1 MDNYNKIII
10 NKQEK
15 NTNTILKIVAGLEI
29 IELFGNAVPYPNYHY
44 YDNTYE
50 NRLVYCWVIDGFF
63 GTKKG
68 YEFLNDIIAR
78 FKLSCDS
85 SFLHSIKTSKENVNC
100 YKLKDFQGL
109 KSIASDR
116 VKKKFKKYSTMQD
129 YVFWCLKITAED
141 MIKQDGLIIW
151 SNFENFAF
159 ENFID
164 KAKDKS
170 TLRAKCR
177 NIFNWYFNRDFK
189 IGRAISKNKEKVL
202 DYRREFARNLA
213 AKKEEEN
220 YNKVTNAISGLLAD
234 SMFRKKNGKWN
245 AVAIAEYLNLDPRT
259 VRKYLPKETI
269 F

>member
-1 MDNYNKIII
+1 MQNYNKINI
-10 NKQEK
+10 NKQE
-15 NTNTILKIVAGLEI
+15 NNTILQIAAGLEI
-29 IELFGNAVPYPNYHY
+29 IELFDNAIPYPNYHY

-68 YEFLNDIIAR
+68 YDFLNDIIAR
-78 FKLSCDS
+78 FRLSCDS
-85 SFLHSIKTSKENVNC
+85 SFLHSIKAVKKENVSS

-109 KSIASDR
+109 KSLASSK
-116 VKKKFKKYSTMQD
+116 VKEKFAKYSTMQD

-151 SNFENFAF
+151 SKFESFAI

-170 TLRAKCR
+170 TLKAKCS
-177 NIFNWYFNRDFK
+177 NIFNWYFERDWK
-189 IGRAISKNKEKVL
+189 VGRTISKNKEDVL
-202 DYRREFARNLA
+202 EYRRELARNLA

-220 YNKVTNAISGLLAD
+220 YNKVENAITGLLAD

-245 AVAIAEYLNLDPRT
+245 AVAIAEYLKIDSRT
-259 VRKYLPKETI
+259 VRKHLKDLENE
-269 F
+269 